1 VYFGV
6 LRNEVGR
13 HRSFLLT
20 FLREVGVK
28 TLDDN
33 SIIDLYFARDERAI
47 EETRINYGRL
57 IYAVAYDILRDNP
70 DSEECESDTYFRT
83 WNVVPPTRPQF
94 FSSFLCK
101 ITRNLA
107 LNRAR
112 DGKRRLNVELVFDEI
127 SEAIPDT
134 EGDLT
139 EEIIL
144 RDALNDFL
152 EGLGNTKRQ
161 IFIKR
166 YFFMRDIKDIAKEM
180 GIAVTSVKVSLSR
193 TRKEL
198 RQFLEKRGIVI

>member
-1 VYFGV
+1 VV
-6 LRNEVGR
+6 II
-13 HRSFLLT
+13 
-20 FLREVGVK
+20 
-28 TLDDN
+28 LDDN
-33 SIIDLYFARDERAI
+33 SIIDLYFARDEQAI

-57 IYAVAYDILRDNP
+57 IYAVAYDILRDDP
-70 DSEECESDTYFRT
+70 DSEECESDTYVRT
-83 WNVVPPTRPQF
+83 WNAVPPTRPQF

-101 ITRNLA
+101 ITRNIA

-127 SEAIPDT
+127 SDAIPDN

-161 IFIKR
+161 IFLKR
-166 YFFMRDIKDIAKEM
+166 YFFMRDIKDIAREM

-193 TRKEL
+193 TRREL